1 MCFLCQSLDP
11 SIEIYDGHGLTGP
24 TAAPSGANGGTT
36 EAALPVFTLDQVA
49 YQLTH
54 GYWQNGGGD
63 WRAFDVQAGGE
74 ITVNI
79 DALDAAGQTAALAA
93 LEAWTAVSGI
103 QFTLTSGTADITFD
117 DTESGAYAYSYVYT
131 SWNEIDQSFVNVHPS
146 WQGYGDYY
154 YQTYIHEIGH
164 ALGLGHGGNYN
175 GAADFGTDAHY
186 ANDSWQM
193 SIMSYFA
200 QWENPNVDASGMYL
214 ATPQMADILA
224 IQNLY
229 GTPDNVHTGNTVYG
243 DNTNLTATGM
253 DLAPGR
259 AVAIFDSSG
268 IDVIDLGS
276 RGHDQRLSLE
286 PESWSDIDGYAGNFA
301 IARGAVIENAITG
314 SGDDHITGN
323 AASNDIQSGAGADT
337 IKGGEGDDTID
348 GGAGVDVV
356 VFEGASEGFALAW
369 NGALT
374 VTDID
379 LTDGGD
385 DGTDTLLGV
394 ETLSFTDGAFGTVQD
409 NGTTTLVR
417 LYQTG
422 SNLTAATLEIDVDD
436 THEWESIARDFTA
449 TGQWAKQTNTYDNG
463 RVLEIFYSD
472 GLRTSST
479 MTDSADV
486 YAWDSYTDGYD
497 ASGARIYNGITWD
510 GGKLVETHFDA
521 DGARTSSLV
530 TDGGDVYGWH
540 TIERVYDGAGV
551 LTDQTNTYD
560 DGRVQQIV
568 YTGGARSAIHMT
580 DAGDVASWA
589 SYSDFYDTATGA
601 RTARQMTFDDGR
613 QVEIGFDGGRM
624 VSHLLT
630 DGADDFVWSSIARTW
645 DAEGQLDSQTNTYDD
660 GRVHEIDYADGVR
673 SSSVLTDTQDAY
685 AWTSATETYDASGAL
700 VERVTIWDD
709 GSQDVVTYGDS
720 PVV

>member
-11 SIEIYDGHGLTGP
+11 SIEIYDSHGLTGP
-24 TAAPSGANGGTT
+24 TAAPSGGDSATT
-36 EAALPVFTLDQVA
+36 DAALPVFTLDQVA

-63 WRAFDVQAGGE
+63 WRAFDVQAGGA
-74 ITVNI
+74 ISVNI
-79 DALDAAGQTAALAA
+79 DALDEAGKAAALAA
-93 LEAWTAVSGI
+93 LDAWTAVSGI
-103 QFTLTSGTADITFD
+103 RFTLVPDNADITFD
-117 DTESGAYAYSYVYT
+117 DTEDGAYAYSYIYT
-131 SWNEIDQSFVNVHPS
+131 SWNEIDRSFVNVHPS

-175 GAADFGTDAHY
+175 GAASFGSDAHY

-200 QWENPNVDASGMYL
+200 QWENPNVDASGLYL

-224 IQNLY
+224 MHTLY

-276 RGHDQRLSLE
+276 RGHDQRLSLVDE
-286 PESWSDIDGYAGNFA
+286 TWSDIDGYAGNFA

-323 AASNDIQSGAGADT
+323 AAANDIQSGAGADT

-348 GGAGVDVV
+348 AGAGEDVV

-379 LTDGGD
+379 PINGGD

-417 LYQTG
+417 LYKTG
-422 SNLTAATLEIDVDD
+422 SNLTAATLEIDVDNTGD
-436 THEWESIARDFTA
+436 WETIARDFTA
-449 TGQWAKQTNTYDNG
+449 TGQWAKQTNIYDNG

-472 GLRTSST
+472 GLRTTST
-479 MTDSADV
+479 MTDGADV
-486 YAWDSYTDGYD
+486 YAWDSYTSGYD
-497 ASGARIYNGITWD
+497 TSNVRIYHEIAWDNGMV
-510 GGKLVETHFDA
+510 VETFFDGT
-521 DGARTSSLV
+521 GARTSSLM
-530 TDGGDVYGWH
+530 TDGGDDQGWH
-540 TIERVYDGAGV
+540 TIERIFDATGSQTG
-551 LTDQTNTYD
+551 QTNLYD
-560 DGRVQQIV
+560 DGRLMQITYV
-568 YTGGARSAIHMT
+568 DGQKSTIQVE
-580 DAGDVASWA
+580 DAGNIALWT
-589 SYSDFYDTATGA
+589 SYTDSYDTVTGA
-601 RTARQMTFDDGR
+601 RTAREMTYDDGR
-613 QVEIGFDGGRM
+613 TVEIGFDGGQ
-624 VSHLLT
+624 VVTHLLT
-630 DGADDFVWSSIARTW
+630 DGADEFLWSSIARTW
-645 DAEGQLDSQTNTYDD
+645 DSGGNLASQTNTYDD
-660 GRVHEIDYADGVR
+660 GRVEEIGYTDGIR
-673 SSSVLTDTQDAY
+673 SSSVLTDTQDVY
-685 AWTSATETYDASGAL
+685 AWTTTSETYDASGTL
-700 VERVTIWDD
+700 IERVTTWDD

-720 PVV
+720 PAV